1 MNIATTASDWF
12 TTFWANWH
20 VLIRVILIIVG
31 AIVLRWL
38 LLLSVRR
45 IVKSVESGA
54 NIKNKVLTTITNEIS
69 PVSKARVVQRSK
81 TMASVFNNF
90 ITWTVTTFALTMVLS
105 ELGVAIGALAA
116 GAGLLGAG
124 IGFGAQSLIKDLISG
139 LFIVV
144 EDQYGVGDS
153 VDLGEISG
161 TVEAVGLRITQV
173 RDADG
178 VLWYI
183 RNGEIIRVGN
193 QSQGWARAIVD
204 ISLAYGTDVEKAKK
218 LIEETAGQVASA
230 PGNTA
235 AVIGEP
241 DVWGIHSLSGDEIVF
256 RVVQKVK
263 AGQSDGIARDLRSY
277 LKKSLD
283 SAGIQLASKQAI
295 YVAK

>member
-1 MNIATTASDWF
+1 MNIAATASDWF
-12 TTFWANWH
+12 TTFWENWH
-20 VLIRVILIIVG
+20 VLIRVVLIILG
-31 AIVLRWL
+31 AIILRWL

-45 IVKSVESGA
+45 IVKSVEAGA
-54 NIKNKVLTTITNEIS
+54 GIKNKVLNSITNEIS

-153 VDLGEISG
+153 VNLGEISG

-204 ISLAYGTDVEKAKK
+204 ISLSYGVDVDAAKK
-218 LIEETAGQVASA
+218 LVEDVAGQVASA
-230 PGNTA
+230 PEHTA
-235 AVIGEP
+235 SVIGEP
-241 DVWGIHSLSGDEIVF
+241 DVWGIHALSGDELVI

-263 AGQSDGIARDLRSY
+263 AGQADGVARDLRTH

-283 SAGIQLASKQAI
+283 AAGIALSTKQAI
-295 YVAK
+295 YIAK